1 MEEKS
6 DQRTKGVR
14 HLKWDARDRRFGKED
29 YNLLGL
35 NDHLSSQRVRAA
47 SERDFMLTAS
57 DEGFREFQRR
67 SLWLISIGLAI
78 VFVCYAWRL
87 LILMFA
93 GLLLA
98 ILLRTFADW
107 IEAHTRLGPNLS
119 YAVTICGL
127 TLIAGLTALLFIPR
141 IISQVS
147 SLAHILPASI
157 HQARQSLE
165 RYAWGLYIVNLI
177 GRSTENLNLTQIAG
191 QVVNAMVAAV
201 VTLVVGFYLGANPG
215 AYHRALLS
223 LVPEEHRRFTT
234 RVISDVIYTLRW
246 WLLGQL
252 VPMAVLGITTMIG
265 LSLLGVKL
273 AFILGLI
280 TGLFIFVPYLG
291 TLLSEIPAV
300 LVALA
305 DSPKKA
311 LSVVV
316 LYLVLHSLEG
326 YVLTPLVQRRTV
338 ELLPLLTVLSQ
349 VLMLMLA
356 GPLGVAIATPLAA
369 AGLALIKVVYLK
381 QDIRH

>member
-1 MEEKS
+1 
-6 DQRTKGVR
+6 
-14 HLKWDARDRRFGKED
+14 
-29 YNLLGL
+29 
-35 NDHLSSQRVRAA
+35 
-47 SERDFMLTAS
+47 
-57 DEGFREFQRR
+57 
-67 SLWLISIGLAI
+67 
-78 VFVCYAWRL
+78 
-87 LILMFA
+87 
-93 GLLLA
+93 
-98 ILLRTFADW
+98 
-107 IEAHTRLGPNLS
+107 
-119 YAVTICGL
+119 
-127 TLIAGLTALLFIPR
+127 
-141 IISQVS
+141 
-147 SLAHILPASI
+147 
-157 HQARQSLE
+157 
-165 RYAWGLYIVNLI
+165 
-177 GRSTENLNLTQIAG
+177 
-191 QVVNAMVAAV
+191 
-201 VTLVVGFYLGANPG
+201 
-215 AYHRALLS
+215 
-223 LVPEEHRRFTT
+223 
-234 RVISDVIYTLRW
+234 
-246 WLLGQL
+246 
-252 VPMAVLGITTMIG
+252 MIG